1 MENPETFNP
10 NKDVQIAEE
19 RDALRSALPQL
30 VQSIDKCRFTVN
42 AINVRSKFLSNFESA
57 QLETINARLY
67 EVLQSLTQLN
77 CNLYE

>member
-1 MENPETFNP
+1 MESPENVQP

-19 RDALRSALPQL
+19 RDALRSAIPQL

-42 AINVRSKFLSNFESA
+42 TINVRSKFLSNFESA
-57 QLETINARLY
+57 QLETINARLI

>member
-1 MENPETFNP
+1 METPENVQP

-19 RDALRSALPQL
+19 RDALRSAIPQL

-42 AINVRSKFLSNFESA
+42 TINVRSKFLSNFESV

>member
-1 MENPETFNP
+1 MSENLNTP

-19 RDALRSALPQL
+19 RDALRSAIPSL
-30 VQSIDKCRFTVN
+30 VQQIDKCRFTVN
-42 AINVRSKFLSNFESA
+42 TINVRSKFLSNFESA

-67 EVLQSLTQLN
+67 EVLQALTQLN

>member
-1 MENPETFNP
+1 MENPETISP

-19 RDALRSALPQL
+19 RDALRSAIPQL

-42 AINVRSKFLSNFESA
+42 TIYVRSKFLSNFESA
-57 QLETINARLY
+57 QLETINARIY
-67 EVLQSLTQLN
+67 EVLQSLTQFN